1 MKCEAVLAA
10 AGKVM
15 GTRPARGALAFVIA
29 AALAG
34 TVFLCR
40 RPVVLVGDR
49 AFNLVYGEKR
59 SRTRQLALSV
69 LLFRPVR
76 TVTLAGG
83 AGPDLAAQAAAGRS
97 RRPYGVFFP
106 YRYREGARRYLRDRP
121 GAPVVVLGGR
131 PQDNRAEGPGEG
143 PEPLWLYTDT
153 LTDMYRAGAIAGVL
167 AGEGTPGLYRDGLS
181 EAERAAFSRGLDR
194 EGFLFSGP
202 VRDAACVVL
211 GGRGDEYFLEE
222 TTAPLV
228 LFTWTDPALVPRTAA
243 AVFDDSPW
251 TQLRAGLEMLKKGE
265 AEGRV
270 PSEIRVFLRT
280 KEQKEEYSALNRLK
294 TLKYSGETA
303 DN

>member
-1 MKCEAVLAA
+1 MKCEAVPAI
-10 AGKVM
+10 AGKIL
-15 GTRPARGALAFVIA
+15 GTRLVRAALAFVIA
-29 AALAG
+29 AALGGA
-34 TVFLCR
+34 VFLCR

-49 AFNLVYGEKR
+49 TFNLIYGEKR
-59 SRTRQLALSV
+59 SRTRQLVLSV

-76 TVTLAGG
+76 TVTLAAG

-97 RRPYGVFFP
+97 RRPRGVFFP

-131 PQDNRAEGPGEG
+131 PADTLPEPGEG
-143 PEPLWLYTDT
+143 ILWLYTDT
-153 LTDMYRAGAIAGVL
+153 LTDMYRAGAIAGAL
-167 AGEGTPGLYRDGLS
+167 AGEGVPALYRDGLS
-181 EAERAAFSRGLDR
+181 EAERTAFSRGLDR

-211 GGRGDEYFLEE
+211 GGRGDEYFREE
-222 TTAPLV
+222 TAVPLV

-280 KEQKEEYSALNRLK
+280 KEQKEEYKALNRLK